1 MGSISKSK
9 TLQEMIPG
17 FRTQK
22 GIYKPGDSD
31 YALWIRQTARG
42 VYRDKETDVPPDG
55 SWTYEYVPE
64 AKSGRTYL
72 SLSTKKSLLKCMDDK
87 VPIGVFIQ
95 KRIPNV
101 DRFYL
106 VLGIGF
112 VEAFDGIR
120 FIIRGEPFDNKDT
133 PMS

>member
-64 AKSGRTYL
+64 VLVRDAKTA
-72 SLSTKKSLLKCMDDK
+72 
-87 VPIGVFIQ
+87 
-95 KRIPNV
+95 
-101 DRFYL
+101 RF
-106 VLGIGF
+106 
-112 VEAFDGIR
+112 R
-120 FIIRGEPFDNKDT
+120 FLIMR
-133 PMS
+133 